1 MGVKISTINYRSEID
16 GLRALAVLPVI
27 FFHAGFSWFKGGFV
41 GVDIFFV
48 ISGYL
53 ITTIIISQIAADK
66 FSIVNFYER
75 RARRILPALF
85 FVMVVCIPFS
95 VLWLNPFDLKDFG
108 QSLIAA
114 STFSSNILFWW
125 ESGYFDAAAEH
136 KPLLHTWS
144 LAVEEQF
151 YIFFPVIL
159 ILFWH
164 HGLKRI
170 LIFLSILLIASLASA
185 HFSSV
190 NSSSASFYLIP
201 TRVWELLVGSFVAF
215 YLNSKKPE
223 QPNLSKEI
231 LSLLGFSMITFS
243 IVMFDKTTPFP
254 SFYTLIPVIGTALI
268 ILFAVPKTALHYLLS
283 FKPLVT
289 IGLISYSAYLWH
301 QPILAFAKHR
311 LFDEVTEVLLINLC
325 IISLVLGWFTWKFI
339 EKPFR
344 NQLFLTRKFFFAL
357 IVFSI
362 SVFVFIGLLMHLYS
376 EKISERNPNFDYGLW
391 DSWSKLDKDRRTR
404 IYAGECQFNGI
415 DGLINIDDFIQNH
428 SCKPNKINKDTILI
442 FGDSVSADAAQSVRY
457 LTGNI
462 IQLGGAGC
470 SILPNEECKEIY
482 IKLTELLSSGVTKV
496 MLANH
501 ITEEAELSAKYLN
514 KVEKFYSNYD
524 ISTILLPPPLIFKK
538 INCPFFKYCSDEA
551 PYTEEYYKLD
561 NKLIASSHF
570 YIAPA
575 FALGCMK
582 SPQLPSRNFCENFYS
597 HSKENIFLRTDGFHL
612 NKNGAKLYAEYIADV
627 IRQRWGMDLKLQD
640 NPIAKLENKYLD
652 E

>member
-27 FFHAGFSWFKGGFV
+27 FFHAGFSWFKGGYV

-53 ITTIIISQIAADK
+53 ITTIIISEIAADK

-85 FVMVVCIPFS
+85 FVMAVCIPFA

-108 QSLIAA
+108 QSLIAV
-114 STFSSNILFWW
+114 STFSSNILFWL

-170 LIFLSILLIASLASA
+170 LIFLSILFIASLASA
-185 HFSSV
+185 HFSSA
-190 NSSSASFYLIP
+190 NSSAASFYLIP
-201 TRVWELLVGSFVAF
+201 TRVWELLAGSFVAF
-215 YLNSKKPE
+215 YLNNKNPQQS
-223 QPNLSKEI
+223 NLLTEV
-231 LSLLGFSMITFS
+231 LSLLGFIMIIFS
-243 IVMFDKTTPFP
+243 IIIFNKTTPFP
-254 SFYTLIPVIGTALI
+254 SLYTLIPVIGTVLL
-268 ILFAVPKTALHYLLS
+268 ILFAVPKTSMHYLLS

-301 QPILAFAKHR
+301 QPIIAFAKHR
-311 LFDEVTEVLLINLC
+311 LFDEVSEVLLINLC
-325 IISLVLGWFTWKFI
+325 IISLTLAWFTWKFI

-344 NQLFLTRKFFFAL
+344 NQLFLTRKFIFILIAFF
-357 IVFSI
+357 I
-362 SVFVFIGLLMHLYS
+362 SFFVFIGLLMHLYS
-376 EKISERNPNFDYGLW
+376 EKISERNPNFDYSLW
-391 DSWSKLDKDRRTR
+391 DSWSKLDKDRRTK

-415 DGLINIDDFIQNH
+415 DGLTNIHDFIQHH
-428 SCKPNKINKDTILI
+428 SCKPKKIDKDTILI
-442 FGDSVSADAAQSVRY
+442 FGDSVSADAAQSTRY

-501 ITEEAELSAKYLN
+501 ISEKAELSEDYLN
-514 KVEKFYSNYD
+514 KAAKFYSNYD
-524 ISTILLPPPLIFKK
+524 VSIILLPPPLIFKK
-538 INCPFFKYCSDEA
+538 INCPFFKYCSDKA
-551 PYTEEYYKLD
+551 SYTEEYYKLD
-561 NKLIASSHF
+561 NKLIASSNF
-570 YIAPA
+570 YIAPS

-582 SPQLPSRNFCENFYS
+582 SPQLPSRNFCNNFYS
-597 HSKENIFLRTDGFHL
+597 HSKENIFFRTDGFHL

-640 NPIAKLENKYLD
+640 NPIAKLETKYLD